1 MTFIFKHLNT
11 GTLQIV
17 ASVLLRTGEATC
29 RRVEARAAI
38 MIVSSLS
45 GCNFLADVGRLMDLD
60 VPDLS
65 FQGSLLTLL

>member
-1 MTFIFKHLNT
+1 MSFILKVLNT
-11 GTLQIV
+11 STLQIV
-17 ASVLLRTGEATC
+17 ASVILWTGEATC
-29 RRVEARAAI
+29 RRVEPRAAI

-45 GCNFLADVGRLMDLD
+45 GCNFLADVGRLMDLE